1 MTKRRRSITMDRA
14 IPTLHAITGQLDAEV
29 TGLVTIAKQML
40 SLVNEIENHMHQA
53 RLVNLAGRV
62 NDAGNQIWETRARIN
77 DLLTL
82 AQAWD
87 FIAASNGVVLPE
99 EGEDDK
105 PMGEVEN
112 GP

>member
-1 MTKRRRSITMDRA
+1 MTKRRRSITMDRS
-14 IPTLHAITGQLDAEV
+14 IKTLNTITGELDAEV

-53 RLVNLAGRV
+53 RLVSLAGRV
-62 NDAGNQIWETRARIN
+62 NDASKEIWRTRAKIN

-82 AQAWD
+82 AQSWD
-87 FIAASNGVVLPE
+87 FIAASNGVILPE

-105 PMGEVEN
+105 PASDPDKPE
-112 GP
+112 